1 MNLLAEKYLSQI
13 EGIIPDLAGCIDDG
27 DPDEN
32 ALRDSIYDY
41 ACDYI
46 YDRNK
51 NMRRELVTLAAK
63 EIADHF
69 CGEEEA

>member
-1 MNLLAEKYLSQI
+1 MNLLAEKYKDVI
-13 EGIIPDLAGCIDDG
+13 EGMIPDLAGCVEDDG
-27 DPDEN
+27 GDEN
-32 ALRDSIYDY
+32 MLRDSIYDY

-51 NMRRELVTLAAK
+51 DLRRELVTMAAK
-63 EIADHF
+63 EIAEHF